1 MPMTA
6 IDPKILENLRLL
18 EELKRLKSGGFVT
31 PEQVSN
37 ARMTLELPKTNA
49 NILARIAF
57 FLLGCFLFSSLGGLS
72 SLVLLN
78 LMDLFGSHYEIMLF
92 FYAAIGFGMAELL
105 AAKNYH
111 AYGLDDAFV
120 IGCQLLFATGVG
132 VMLDSVAAGFLALSV
147 VGLLTYVRYVLATS
161 ALFAVVGIS
170 GFFASLVISDGILS
184 TAILP
189 LLMLLVSVAL
199 FFVSRKLS
207 TTKRYTLYE
216 NGLDVVKA
224 CSLILGYLSVN
235 YLVVR
240 ELSESLMDV
249 VVAQGEDIPFAVLFY
264 GFTFLIP
271 AFYLVFSIKSKDRM
285 FFIIGLLAVAF
296 TIFTIRF
303 YYSVLPIEIA
313 LSIGGALLFGLTY
326 IFIRKIRD
334 NDTGVT
340 FKPDRYTDSEALS
353 YAQAVIANSHAH
365 MKNVMPNDSPMPFG
379 GGGFS
384 GGGAGENY

>member
-1 MPMTA
+1 MTA
-6 IDPKILENLRLL
+6 IDPEMLENLRLA

-31 PEQVSN
+31 AEHVVH
-37 ARMTLELPKTNA
+37 AKATLELPKTNS

-78 LMDLFGSHYEIMLF
+78 LMDIFGSHYEIMLF

-105 AAKNYH
+105 AAKYYY

-132 VMLDSVAAGFLALSV
+132 VMLDSATAGFLALGV
-147 VGLLTYVRYVLATS
+147 VGLLTYIRYVLAAS
-161 ALFAVVGIS
+161 ALFGVIGIS
-170 GFFASLVISDGILS
+170 GFFASLVISDGVLS
-184 TAILP
+184 NGFLP
-189 LLMLLVSVAL
+189 FLMLLVSVAL
-199 FFVSRKLS
+199 FFGSRKLS
-207 TTKRYTLYE
+207 GTERYMLYE
-216 NGLDVVKA
+216 NGLGVVKA
-224 CSLILGYLSVN
+224 CSLILAYLSVN

-240 ELSESLMDV
+240 QLSESLMNV
-249 VVAQGEDIPFAVLFY
+249 VVAPGEDIPLAILFY

-271 AFYLVFSIKSKDRM
+271 AFYLVYAIKAKDRM
-285 FFIIGLLAVAF
+285 FFIVGLLAVAF
-296 TIFTIRF
+296 TVFTIR
-303 YYSVLPIEIA
+303 YYHSVLPIEMA
-313 LSIGGALLFGLTY
+313 LTIGGSLLFGVSY
-326 IFIRKIRD
+326 FFIRKIRN
-334 NDTGVT
+334 NDTGIT

>member
-1 MPMTA
+1 MTA
-6 IDPKILENLRLL
+6 INPEILENLRLL
-18 EELKRLKSGGFVT
+18 EELKRLKSGGFVSAD
-31 PEQVSN
+31 QVSK
-37 ARMTLELPKTNA
+37 ARLTLDLPKTNS

-78 LMDLFGSHYEIMLF
+78 LMDIFGGHYEIMLF

-105 AAKNYH
+105 AAKSYH

-132 VMLDSVAAGFLALSV
+132 VMLESVTAGFLALAV
-147 VGLLTYVRYVLATS
+147 VGMLTYIRYVLAVS

-189 LLMLLVSVAL
+189 FLMLFVSVAL

-207 TTKRYTLYE
+207 GTERYTLYE
-216 NGLDVVKA
+216 NGLGVVKA

-249 VVAQGEDIPFAVLFY
+249 VVAPGEDIPFALLFY
-264 GFTFLIP
+264 GLTFLIP
-271 AFYLVFSIKSKDRM
+271 AFYLVFSVKTKDRM

-303 YYSVLPIEIA
+303 YHSVLPIEIA
-313 LSIGGALLFGLTY
+313 LTLGGALLFGATY
-326 IFIRKIRD
+326 FFIRKIRG

-340 FKPDRYTDSEALS
+340 YQPDRYTDSEALS

-365 MKNVMPNDSPMPFG
+365 MKTVVPTDSPMPFG